1 MSRQPQDNS
10 FAQVRRLIELAQHA
24 LQLGLLDPA
33 QLLVEVDAYLQE
45 FELWQGNIAQVNPL
59 GPTSSFSD
67 NEKVQFRNELLEL
80 EQVHQEL
87 VTRAESCRDQIR
99 SDITEIRK
107 RTQGLK
113 AYIDRYPSRITI
125 AGKREG

>member
-1 MSRQPQDNS
+1 MSGQLQQDA
-10 FAQVRRLIELAQHA
+10 FGQVRHLIELAQHA
-24 LQLGLLDPA
+24 LQLEQSDPA
-33 QLLVEVDAYLQE
+33 PLLAEVDAYLQE
-45 FELWQGNIAQVNPL
+45 FERWQGNIAQVNPL
-59 GPTSSFSD
+59 GTTSAFSER
-67 NEKVQFRNELLEL
+67 EKIEFRNQLLEL